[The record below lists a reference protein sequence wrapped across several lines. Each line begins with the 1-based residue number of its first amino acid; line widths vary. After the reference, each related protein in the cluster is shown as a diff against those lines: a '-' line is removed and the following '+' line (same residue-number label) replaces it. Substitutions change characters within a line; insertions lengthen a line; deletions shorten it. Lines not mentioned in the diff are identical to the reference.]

1 MDKFRFRFILKE
13 LRREKGLSQ
22 KKLAELIGSNNSS
35 VCDWECGRSE
45 PSLFYLVKLCKTL
58 EVSADYLLGI
68 SDF

>member
-1 MDKFRFRFILKE
+1 MDKFRIRLKE
-13 LRREKGLSQ
+13 LRIEKGFSQ

-45 PSLFYLVKLCKTL
+45 PSLFYVVKLCKIF

-68 SDF
+68 LDF